1 MSTLLELVEQ
11 YRDLH
16 LLGQPLE
23 AADAMA
29 EIDRRLTLV
38 KGFYGTE
45 ATRILAILETGENKP
60 WWQA

>member
-1 MSTLLELVEQ
+1 MTSLIELVEQ

-38 KGFYGTE
+38 KGF
-45 ATRILAILETGENKP
+45 
-60 WWQA
+60 